1 MTPDQLFGIVG
12 TIPLPGWLLLLFLPR
27 WRYTMPVV
35 RGCCVVVLAAFYS
48 YLIVAHFG
56 DGKGGFGSLRDV
68 ALLFENRWALL
79 AGWVHYLAFDLFVGA
94 WMTEDAQ
101 KRGISHW
108 FVVPCLPLTLM
119 FGPMGLLLYLGLR
132 VAILRLHPAATAASA

>member
-12 TIPLPGWLLLLFLPR
+12 KIPLPGWLLLLFLPR

-35 RGCCVVVLAAFYS
+35 RGFCVVALAAFYS

-132 VAILRLHPAATAASA
+132 VAILRLRPAATAASA